1 MGLAHSLRGQ
11 RAAGRAGPVGATEH
25 PRDPRLQEGAGTQG
39 AGAAADADGA
49 ARPSGADA
57 SGHGGGVRNLRAVL
71 PDDGVQPRPWNRGAG
86 LQPRTVPADADGRHV
101 VLRTG
106 HPAVGTLW
114 RPLGHAPHDDR
125 GQRADRRI
133 RRAVRTA
140 VPAAQPVAGYRL
152 PVPGPVPD
160 GPDLRAVR
168 HLPGRDLPGGGA
180 LYRGVAVLQPG
191 RHPRR
196 GPGTVPGHVV
206 GRTLRPGRG
215 GLLPVPDCGG
225 HPVRAGGTAP
235 ARTAAQPKKR
245 LSVRPSQ
252 PPPWCSRA
260 NWFRCALTCSA

>member
-1 MGLAHSLRGQ
+1 M
-11 RAAGRAGPVGATEH
+11 T
-25 PRDPRLQEGAGTQG
+25 
-39 AGAAADADGA
+39 
-49 ARPSGADA
+49 
-57 SGHGGGVRNLRAVL
+57 
-71 PDDGVQPRPWNRGAG
+71 
-86 LQPRTVPADADGRHV
+86 PRTVPADADGRHV

-160 GPDLRAVR
+160 GPDIRALR
-168 HLPGRDLPGGGA
+168 HLPGRDLHGGGA

-260 NWFRCALTCSA
+260 NWFSQRDSMVRSSSLLSSPAWKRSRYSATRLMKTSCTRLCAAQNG